1 MNFDFLRRFVSNP
14 DPSISLTMQRSF
26 LISKL
31 HNCTITEANLEYTG
45 SIGVDRNL
53 LEAANIL
60 PYEQVQ
66 VANISNG
73 ERLITYAIPAPP
85 GSGAVELNG
94 AAARLGMKGDRVIIM
109 TYGQL
114 SAEEIATHTPTVVMV
129 GTGNQIVEIIRY
141 GKD

>member
-1 MNFDFLRRFVSNP
+1 M
-14 DPSISLTMQRSF
+14 SLTMQRSF

-73 ERLITYAIPAPP
+73 ERLITYAISAPA

>member
-1 MNFDFLRRFVSNP
+1 
-14 DPSISLTMQRSF
+14 MQRSF
-26 LISKL
+26 LFSKL

-45 SIGVDRNL
+45 SIGIDRNL

-66 VANISNG
+66 VANICNG
-73 ERLITYAIPAPP
+73 ERLMTYAIPAPA

-114 SAEEIATHTPTVVMV
+114 NSQEIAIHIPTVVMV